1 MKYWFD
7 FAIGGVAV
15 VGIIL
20 CLLGSCSF
28 QEERPDPTL
37 AELISLNQKI
47 AKQTVL
53 LEKISTY
60 TRDATV
66 CLMYMIQSAQG
77 QTMPEP
83 QAPEK
88 PKFRAEIPSR
98 PSSPAFSF

>member
-1 MKYWFD
+1 MKEWFSV
-7 FAIGGVAV
+7 AIGV
-15 VGIIL
+15 VGIAVITL
-20 CLLGSCSF
+20 CLLSFWSC
-28 QEERPDPTL
+28 QKERTDPTSKAL
-37 AELISLNQKI
+37 NALNQEL
-47 AKQTVL
+47 AKQTAL